1 MEHYFWSVIN
11 LLLLKNIFLFIS
23 HYFILICFVILQIVC
38 IVLLSNSSKTHQAF
52 FAAYANEVTGKVD
65 HQYNNWVEYFSL
77 KKVNKQ
83 LADENARLRNLIAT
97 DLLTA
102 DTSKK
107 ISIDSTLKDT
117 LNRVRKYTYL
127 PAKVVGNSLYLKA
140 NYLQL
145 ERGSLQGVIKGMS
158 VVSPQGIVGVVVEV
172 SDNYSKVMSLL
183 HSNTRVSAMMQKS
196 KSSGDIEW
204 DGTDPHFVTMKK
216 VSKSAA
222 VAKGDTIVTSAYS
235 ANFPSNILVGT
246 VVDIKPDPSS
256 SFNNIKVKVATDF
269 FSLQYVYLVEN
280 IRYVEQTTLANKKD
294 NKE

>member
-1 MEHYFWSVIN
+1 M
-11 LLLLKNIFLFIS
+11 
-23 HYFILICFVILQIVC
+23 QIVC

-52 FAAYANEVTGKVD
+52 FAAYTNEITGKVD
-65 HQYNNWVEYFSL
+65 HQYDNWIEYFSL

-83 LADENARLRNLIAT
+83 LSDENARLRNLLAADILST
-97 DLLTA
+97 DS
-102 DTSKK
+102 SKK
-107 ISIDSTLKDT
+107 TIVDSSIRDT

-127 PAKVVGNSLYLKA
+127 PAKVVGNSLYLRA

-145 ERGSLQGVIKGMS
+145 ERGSLQGVTKGMS
-158 VVSPQGIVGVVVEV
+158 VVSPEGIVGVVVEV

-204 DGTDPHFVTMKK
+204 DGSDPHFVTMKK
-216 VSKSAA
+216 VSKSAT
-222 VAKGDTIVTSAYS
+222 VAIGDTVVTSTYS
-235 ANFPSNILVGT
+235 ANFPSNILIGT
-246 VVDIKPDPSS
+246 VVEVKPEAGS
-256 SFNNIKVKVATDF
+256 SFNNIKVKVATNF

-280 IRYVEQTTLANKKD
+280 IRYVEQTTLINKKD

>member
-1 MEHYFWSVIN
+1 M
-11 LLLLKNIFLFIS
+11 
-23 HYFILICFVILQIVC
+23 C

-52 FAAYANEVTGKVD
+52 FAAYTNEVTGKID
-65 HQYNNWVEYFSL
+65 RQYDNWIEYFSL

-83 LADENARLRNLIAT
+83 LSDENARLRNLLASNF
-97 DLLTA
+97 LSA
-102 DTSKK
+102 DSSKK
-107 ISIDSTLKDT
+107 IMIDSSIRDT

-127 PAKVVGNSLYLKA
+127 PAKVVGNSLYLRA

-145 ERGSLQGVIKGMS
+145 ERGSLKGVTKGMS
-158 VVSPQGIVGVVVEV
+158 VVSPEGIVGVVVEV
-172 SDNYSKVMSLL
+172 SDNYCKVMSLL

-204 DGTDPHFVTMKK
+204 DGSDPHFVTMKK

-222 VAKGDTIVTSAYS
+222 VAIGDTVVTSTYS
-235 ANFPSNILVGT
+235 ANFPSNILIGT
-246 VVDIKPDPSS
+246 VAEVKPEPSS
-256 SFNNIKVKVATDF
+256 SFNNIKVKVTTNF